1 MAQELKVFTTN
12 WPDCYHSTIVYID
25 GDQIVATCMVTYEGK
40 DKKEAVLWNLQVKKD
55 YRNCGL
61 GKLLLKAAIDD
72 AVLHR
77 CPAIDLEWSPMD
89 SVGWVFDWYKS
100 YGFKVV
106 SCCNKVRMTLTLQ
119 KGGKQ

>member
-12 WPDCYHSTIVYID
+12 WLDCYHSTIVYID

-72 AVLHR
+72 AVQHK
-77 CPAIDLEWSPMD
+77 CPAIDLEWNPTE

-100 YGFKVV
+100 EGFKVI
-106 SCCNKVRMTLTLQ
+106 SCDNKVRMTLTLQ
-119 KGGKQ
+119 KGGEQ